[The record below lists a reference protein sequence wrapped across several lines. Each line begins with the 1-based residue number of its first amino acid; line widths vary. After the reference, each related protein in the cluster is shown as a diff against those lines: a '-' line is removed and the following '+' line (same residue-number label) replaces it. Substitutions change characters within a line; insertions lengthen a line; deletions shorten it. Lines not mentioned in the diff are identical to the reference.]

1 MTYRTECSIPCNLC
15 GSTIV
20 EELCLK
26 DRKGHYLRTV
36 ICKKCGLIWSDPRPS
51 DDKIREFYSRE
62 YRKEYKG
69 ITKPKKKHVYRD
81 AKEAIKRY
89 NYFKEILKKEDS
101 LLDIGAGNGVF
112 VYSLRKL
119 GFNAEGI
126 ELDENHARYAREE
139 LQIPVTTGFAQEIN
153 NKESFNIITL
163 HHVLEHLTDPL
174 AELKNIWGIL
184 KENGYLVVEV
194 PNAEDIKQDPKN
206 RYHRAHIYTFNPE
219 TLAEMG
225 KKAGFN
231 VYKKV
236 IAPFNGNITM
246 IFAKNIQPSRIS
258 GELPGNFSKITAIL
272 NHHTTFIHF
281 TSLMPYKKF
290 FANVTKAI
298 GEQIAV
304 RKYNEI
310 DIIDAVISAG
320 IFPGNRCP
328 YD

>member
-15 GSTIV
+15 GTTII
-20 EELCLK
+20 ETLSLRDK
-26 DRKGHYLRTV
+26 KGDYLRTV
-36 ICKKCGLIWSDPRPS
+36 ICSKCGLIWSDPRPS

-69 ITKPKKKHVYRD
+69 ITKPKKKHIYRD
-81 AKEAIKRY
+81 AKEAIRRY

-119 GFNAEGI
+119 GFNAQGI
-126 ELDENHARYAREE
+126 EPDENHTRYAREE

-153 NKESFNIITL
+153 NKKSFNIITL
-163 HHVLEHLTDPL
+163 HHVLEHLADPL

-206 RYHRAHIYTFNPE
+206 RYHKAHIYTFNPE
-219 TLAEMG
+219 TLITLGKRAG
-225 KKAGFN
+225 FSVFKKA
-231 VYKKV
+231 
-236 IAPFNGNITM
+236 IAPLNGNISI
-246 IFAKNIQPSRIS
+246 IFQKNSETANGSI
-258 GELPGNFSKITAIL
+258 ELDGNFSKITKLL
-272 NHHTTFIHF
+272 NRHTNLRHF
-281 TSLMPYKKF
+281 STLVPYKKVF
-290 FANVTKAI
+290 TNAFIAI

-320 IFPGNRCP
+320 IISW
-328 YD
+328 